1 MLAATIIGVLL
12 IPAFFVLI
20 EGKKKK
26 AAKKME
32 FDSVKKIPVE
42 DETKT
47 YIIWVWLACFFYP
60 AVWWANNIRNLR
72 NL

>member
-42 DETKT
+42 DETKH
-47 YIIWVWLACFFYP
+47 I
-60 AVWWANNIRNLR
+60 
-72 NL
+72 